1 MNIKN
6 DSNGQISA
14 ELILI
19 LSAMSMIILITAYY
33 TTNIL
38 NDITNHTKE
47 AIITGR
53 DNILNKL

>member
-1 MNIKN
+1 MNIKK
-6 DSNGQISA
+6 DTNGQVSA

-19 LSAMSMIILITAYY
+19 LSAMSMIVLITAYY
-33 TTNIL
+33 TNNIL
-38 NDITNHTKE
+38 NDITNHTKQ